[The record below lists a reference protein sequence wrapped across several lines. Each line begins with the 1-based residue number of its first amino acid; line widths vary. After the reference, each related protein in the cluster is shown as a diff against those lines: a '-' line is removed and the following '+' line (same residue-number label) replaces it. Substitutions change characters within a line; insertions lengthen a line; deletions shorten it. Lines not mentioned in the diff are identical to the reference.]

1 VQTEKPLEAAQKTDL
16 GKLREAL
23 DEDRVDAAR
32 TIVSALHPAEVALI
46 LESLPPAER
55 PIVWELVDAENAGDI
70 FAELNDEVRTR
81 LAEDMGA
88 AAVVAATEGLEID
101 DLADIVADLPEA
113 VSDLVK
119 ESLSSEDLE
128 QLESVLAYPE
138 DSAGGL
144 MDPDTLSVR
153 SDVSLEVVMRYLR
166 LAGDLPDQTPAVFV
180 VDREDKYIGVLY
192 LSRIVTREPELLVAD
207 VMDDSIA
214 AIHANQTAIEVA
226 AVFQARDL
234 LAAAVIDDAGKLVG
248 AITVDDVVDVIQE
261 QADHDILS
269 MAGLDEED
277 DMFAPVVTSAQR
289 RAIWLGVNLG
299 TAFLASAVVALFRPA
314 LEQVVILAIL
324 MPVVAS
330 MGGIAGSQTLTLMI
344 RGMALGRVQES
355 NARMLLTKEI
365 AVSILNG
372 VIWAIVVAA
381 VTVILFS
388 STWQVGMVIGAALMI
403 SLFAAALAG
412 FAIPLILSRM
422 KIDPALAGTVV
433 LTTIT
438 DVIGFGVFLGL
449 GTLFLL

>member
-1 VQTEKPLEAAQKTDL
+1 LEAAQKTHL

-23 DEDRVDAAR
+23 DEERLDAAR
-32 TIVSALHPAEVALI
+32 TIVSALHPAEAALI

-55 PIVWELVDAENAGDI
+55 PTVWELIPDKNAGDI
-70 FAELNDEVRTR
+70 LAELNDEVRTR

-88 AAVVAATEGLEID
+88 EAVVAATEGLEID
-101 DLADIVADLPEA
+101 DLADIVADLPDD
-113 VSDLVK
+113 VSDRIK
-119 ESLSSEDLE
+119 ESLSTEDLE

-153 SDVSLEVVMRYLR
+153 SDVSLEVVMHDLR
-166 LAGDLPDQTPAVFV
+166 LAGDLPDQAPAVFV
-180 VDREDKYIGVLY
+180 VDRDDKYIGVLY

-207 VMDDSIA
+207 VMDDSVA
-214 AIHANQTAIEVA
+214 AINANQTAIEVA

-234 LAAAVIDDAGKLVG
+234 LTAAVIDDVGKLVG

-355 NARMLLTKEI
+355 NARMLLRKEI

-372 VIWAIVVAA
+372 IIWAIVVAT
-381 VTVILFS
+381 VTMLLFS
-388 STWQVGMVIGAALMI
+388 STWQVGMIIGVALMI

-412 FAIPLILSRM
+412 FAIPLILSKM

-433 LTTIT
+433 LTTVT

>member
-1 VQTEKPLEAAQKTDL
+1 LEAAQKTDL

-23 DEDRVDAAR
+23 DAGRLDAAQK
-32 TIVSALHPAEVALI
+32 IVSALHPAEAALI

-55 PIVWELVDAENAGDI
+55 PTVWGLVDDEDAGDI
-70 FAELNDEVRTR
+70 LAELNDEVRTR

-88 AAVVAATEGLEID
+88 EAIVAATEGLEID
-101 DLADIVADLPEA
+101 DLADIVADL
-113 VSDLVK
+113 SDDLSDRIK

-128 QLESVLAYPE
+128 QLEAVLAYPE

-144 MDPDTLSVR
+144 MAPDTFSVR

-166 LAGDLPDQTPAVFV
+166 RASALPDHTPLIFV
-180 VDREDKYIGVLY
+180 VNRDGKYIGVLY
-192 LSRIVTREPELLVAD
+192 LSRVVTREPELLVAD
-207 VMDDSIA
+207 VMDDSVA
-214 AIHANQTAIEVA
+214 AINAHETAAEVA
-226 AVFQARDL
+226 AMFRARDL
-234 LAAAVIDDAGKLVG
+234 VTAPVIDDDGKLVG
-248 AITVDDVVDVIQE
+248 AIMVDDVVDVIKE

-344 RGMALGRVQES
+344 RGLALGRVQES
-355 NARMLLTKEI
+355 NARMLFRKEI

-381 VTVILFS
+381 VTMMLFS
-388 STWQVGMVIGAALMI
+388 SSWQVGMVIGASLMI

-412 FAIPLILSRM
+412 FTIPLILSRL

>member
-32 TIVSALHPAEVALI
+32 AIVSALHPAEVALI

-55 PIVWELVDAENAGDI
+55 PIVWELVDDENAGDI

-88 AAVVAATEGLEID
+88 EAVVAATEGLEID

-449 GTLFLL
+449 GTMFLL

>member
-1 VQTEKPLEAAQKTDL
+1 MEAAQKTHL

-23 DEDRVDAAR
+23 DEERLDAAR
-32 TIVSALHPAEVALI
+32 TIVSALHPAEAALI

-55 PIVWELVDAENAGDI
+55 PTVWELIPDKNAGDI
-70 FAELNDEVRTR
+70 LAELNDEVRTR

-88 AAVVAATEGLEID
+88 EAVVAATEGLEID
-101 DLADIVADLPEA
+101 DLADIVADLPDD
-113 VSDLVK
+113 VSDRIK
-119 ESLSSEDLE
+119 ESLSTEDLE

-153 SDVSLEVVMRYLR
+153 SDVSLEVVMHDLR
-166 LAGDLPDQTPAVFV
+166 LAGDLPDQAPAVFV
-180 VDREDKYIGVLY
+180 VDRDDKYIGVLY

-207 VMDDSIA
+207 VMDDSVA
-214 AIHANQTAIEVA
+214 AINANQTAIEVA

-234 LAAAVIDDAGKLVG
+234 LTAAVIDDVGKLVG

-355 NARMLLTKEI
+355 NARMLLRKEI

-372 VIWAIVVAA
+372 IIWAIVVAA
-381 VTVILFS
+381 VTMLLFS
-388 STWQVGMVIGAALMI
+388 STWQVGMIIGVALMI

-412 FAIPLILSRM
+412 FAIPLILSKM

-433 LTTIT
+433 LTTVT

>member
-1 VQTEKPLEAAQKTDL
+1 LEAAQKTDL

-23 DEDRVDAAR
+23 DEDRLDAAQN
-32 TIVSALHPAEVALI
+32 IVSALHPAEAALI

-55 PIVWELVDAENAGDI
+55 PTVWELVDDENAGDI
-70 FAELNDEVRTR
+70 LAELNDEVRTR
-81 LAEDMGA
+81 LAEDLGA
-88 AAVVAATEGLEID
+88 EAVIAATEGLEIH

-113 VSDLVK
+113 VSDRIK
-119 ESLSSEDLE
+119 ESLSTEDLE

-144 MDPDTLSVR
+144 MAPETFAVR
-153 SDVSLEVVMRYLR
+153 SNVSLEVVMRYLR
-166 LAGDLPDQTPAVFV
+166 RASALPDHTPLIFV
-180 VDREDKYIGVLY
+180 VDREGKYIGVLY
-192 LSRIVTREPELLVAD
+192 LSRVVTREPELLVAD
-207 VMDDSIA
+207 VMDDTVA
-214 AIHANQTAIEVA
+214 AINANQTAIEVA

-234 LAAAVIDDAGKLVG
+234 VTAAVIDDHGKLVG

-344 RGMALGRVQES
+344 RGLALGRVQES
-355 NARMLLTKEI
+355 NARMLFRKEI

-381 VTVILFS
+381 VTMMLFNS
-388 STWQVGMVIGAALMI
+388 SWQVGMVIGVSLII

-412 FAIPLILSRM
+412 FTIPLILSRL

>member
-1 VQTEKPLEAAQKTDL
+1 MEAAQKTHL

-23 DEDRVDAAR
+23 DEERLDAAR
-32 TIVSALHPAEVALI
+32 TIVSALHPAEAALI

-55 PIVWELVDAENAGDI
+55 PTVWELIPDKNAGDI
-70 FAELNDEVRTR
+70 LAELNDEVRTR

-88 AAVVAATEGLEID
+88 EAVVAATEGLEID
-101 DLADIVADLPEA
+101 DLADIVADLPDD
-113 VSDLVK
+113 VSDRIK
-119 ESLSSEDLE
+119 ESLSTEDLE

-153 SDVSLEVVMRYLR
+153 SDVSLEVVMHDLR
-166 LAGDLPDQTPAVFV
+166 LAGDLPDQAPAVFV
-180 VDREDKYIGVLY
+180 VDRDDKYIGVLY

-207 VMDDSIA
+207 VMDDSVA
-214 AIHANQTAIEVA
+214 AINANQTAIEVA

-234 LAAAVIDDAGKLVG
+234 LTAAVIDDVGKLVG

-355 NARMLLTKEI
+355 NARMLLRKEI

-372 VIWAIVVAA
+372 IIWAIVVAT
-381 VTVILFS
+381 VTMLLFS
-388 STWQVGMVIGAALMI
+388 STWQVGMIIGVALMI

-412 FAIPLILSRM
+412 FAIPLILSKM

-433 LTTIT
+433 LTTVT